1 MQQGPQESPQQKKD
15 RSGREGR
22 RTAQMLSAASMM
34 PACALLAGGIGY
46 AIDMKTERKDFLW
59 TAILASVGTLIG
71 IYHVI
76 KELMR

>member
-1 MQQGPQESPQQKKD
+1 MQPGPQESPQQKKD

-71 IYHVI
+71 IYHVV
-76 KELMR
+76 KEMLR